1 MNEENEQVV
10 QAGEVEITYTEP
22 TPDSSISVE
31 EIKNVEEHKN
41 EKPEIKENVGWTVP
55 SNPSGYGKSTAPW
68 NGASIGVDAPDSI
81 FLFVNSEL
89 PPSTGRVC
97 PHHESTAPHN
107 VNRRGVIAAY
117 AAVKGARGGIRS
129 DIPADVRERGLSHLR
144 NHYSEFDLNWPEED
158 EALNELINEFFEPST
173 NEVDTAKLEKE
184 ILLGLLEKEK
194 LVNEIIDKV
203 EYSKDELMSFSKDH
217 LEILKNTVSKIK
229 IPEPSGVVVKNERAE
244 EIKNE
249 EITIGDL
256 YSKKRGE

>member
-1 MNEENEQVV
+1 
-10 QAGEVEITYTEP
+10 
-22 TPDSSISVE
+22 
-31 EIKNVEEHKN
+31 
-41 EKPEIKENVGWTVP
+41 
-55 SNPSGYGKSTAPW
+55 
-68 NGASIGVDAPDSI
+68 
-81 FLFVNSEL
+81 L